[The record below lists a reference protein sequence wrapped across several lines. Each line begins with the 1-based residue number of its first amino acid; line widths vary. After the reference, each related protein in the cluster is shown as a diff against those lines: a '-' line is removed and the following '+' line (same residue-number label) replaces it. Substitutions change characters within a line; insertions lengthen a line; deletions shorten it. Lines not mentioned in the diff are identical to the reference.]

1 MIKKLAEYATV
12 PIATCLDHGNDDER
26 VMYAFRNGF
35 TSIMYDGS
43 LLPMEENIAKTKAYA
58 DLCHQFGMG
67 IEGELGHV
75 GIAMNGDDKK
85 GIYTDPKDAANFVRR
100 TGVDCIAI
108 AVGTAHGDYPAG
120 IIPHINFDCIP
131 DLIVNTGMTTHAQNT
146 QVAYVWN
153 PVTLQFYRVEGFMD
167 IVEPTFNKE
176 KKEITTVVRD
186 GYEYAYFETYK
197 WVNGVL
203 KQVSSKREK
212 LFDE

>member
-1 MIKKLAEYATV
+1 M
-12 PIATCLDHGNDDER
+12 
-26 VMYAFRNGF
+26 
-35 TSIMYDGS
+35 
-43 LLPMEENIAKTKAYA
+43 
-58 DLCHQFGMG
+58 
-67 IEGELGHV
+67 
-75 GIAMNGDDKK
+75 
-85 GIYTDPKDAANFVRR
+85 
-100 TGVDCIAI
+100 
-108 AVGTAHGDYPAG
+108 
-120 IIPHINFDCIP
+120 
-131 DLIVNTGMTTHAQNT
+131 
-146 QVAYVWN
+146 WN